1 MKGKK
6 TATKGKKA
14 LDKSFVDFI
23 VEQIQGAGNIS
34 HKYMFGGCAIYRDG
48 KVVALICDNRLYV
61 KPTEGGRR
69 FIKKVDEKPPYPGAK
84 AHFLIEDNI
93 EDKEWLS
100 ELIRI
105 TGKELSL

>member
-1 MKGKK
+1 MKKSTSKK
-6 TATKGKKA
+6 KKA

-34 HKYMFGGCAIYRDG
+34 HKYMFGGCAIYRG
-48 KVVALICDNRLYV
+48 SKVVALVCGDRLYV
-61 KPTEGGRR
+61 RPTEGGRK
-69 FIKKVDEKPPYPGAK
+69 FIEKVDEKPPYPGAK

-93 EDKEWLS
+93 DDKEWLS

-105 TGKELSL
+105 TGEELS